1 VCEHPRRPHRRL
13 DLSVDRASPA
23 LRPDLAGVG
32 DGLGR
37 CRRVSPAGAP
47 GEAPAQLGPS
57 QGSALATPRGELE
70 ASGRVG
76 EVAEEVVA
84 PGLRQSLL
92 Q

>member
-1 VCEHPRRPHRRL
+1 V
-13 DLSVDRASPA
+13 
-23 LRPDLAGVG
+23 
-32 DGLGR
+32 
-37 CRRVSPAGAP
+37 
-47 GEAPAQLGPS
+47 
-57 QGSALATPRGELE
+57 LATPRGEPE